1 MPRCFRFCS
10 LWLRLC
16 FYGTVQHTVHATGLL
31 LGSERQPQS
40 GFGPCGTHGEA
51 GFGCESDAHA
61 VAPDPAQ
68 LELAYREHQD
78 PYQNL
83 AELLRW
89 IAENA
94 ATEKQAQLEEIIKAI
109 GQLGYTLHLPAPALE
124 ACLHPFAGRLRRT
137 LSQGKGEVMIVYVH
151 PGELIE
157 TSRMMPLGF
166 GSRVQYPLGVIVQ
179 DATGR
184 VLSKAR
190 VLCT

>member
-1 MPRCFRFCS
+1 MVWLAACFRFCS
-10 LWLRLC
+10 LWFRFC
-16 FYGTVQHTVHATGLL
+16 FYGVPAHRPRDWPSAWPN
-31 LGSERQPQS
+31 GSRNPDLVPVERMVKR
-40 GFGPCGTHGEA
+40 A
-51 GFGCESDAHA
+51 LDASLT
-61 VAPDPAQ
+61 PTLSRDLQ
-68 LELAYREHQD
+68 LELAYRKHQD